1 MQILSKQFLLPK
13 NTRDINQNTRN
24 VNYVNKPAFRATKTT
39 VIDSLSKELSNNIK
53 LDAKKLKEILG
64 NPEKRTL
71 FFEMLG
77 AAIVSTVTNLMGVL
91 DADTSD
97 KTTTK
102 TQGKSSKSQAN
113 SATNGSE
120 AQSGTLTSEIKF
132 DSTKGATPQIE
143 KDFKNFVLENFA
155 ENQAVL
161 DRLKLLFNKFAAYNR
176 KGNHILNEKTVSNKE
191 ILNLILTEL
200 KELKK
205 GDIEGVNEIINKYQN
220 LLKIESTTIVHT
232 PSPKKIEID
241 IPNEI
246 KQILNRYASLKEAYI
261 NIIETSK
268 TKSEANKRI
277 ISINN
282 LLLILEE
289 KKDLGGNKKPLQ
301 AINQQYYSEL
311 ETIASILENL
321 YDRETDDFIKTI
333 SRLELSFDALK
344 NWQKDKDK
352 LGCSF
357 LLYNELSKA
366 NLTPDNLKKLILMQ
380 KNKRFNNIK
389 IFPDANTFILSTTKD
404 RPLNKTF
411 SNIKEIFELIT
422 GEKVTLKAEDDIEI
436 NNESLTQ
443 ALKKDYFKHGET
455 TYPNIVSY
463 LYGPKFKVYNEGSF
477 DFHKIDY
484 RLTFILNAL
493 NNKDLF
499 NPNFFSPHC
508 KLRFIERFVLNENFG
523 NKTLEDAISE
533 KTRFLINKIKE
544 IQEKGIMINTYRT
557 PDNLTGILI
566 PIPTDEFGDIKITLD
581 DRHKIHTIF

>member
-1 MQILSKQFLLPK
+1 MQILSKQFLLPQ

-39 VIDSLSKELSNNIK
+39 VIDSLTKELSNNIK

-77 AAIVSTVTNLMGVL
+77 VAIVSTVTNLMGVL

-205 GDIEGVNEIINKYQN
+205 GDIEGINEIINKYQN

-246 KQILNRYASLKEAYI
+246 KQILNR
-261 NIIETSK
+261 
-268 TKSEANKRI
+268 
-277 ISINN
+277 
-282 LLLILEE
+282 
-289 KKDLGGNKKPLQ
+289 
-301 AINQQYYSEL
+301 
-311 ETIASILENL
+311 
-321 YDRETDDFIKTI
+321 
-333 SRLELSFDALK
+333 
-344 NWQKDKDK
+344 
-352 LGCSF
+352 
-357 LLYNELSKA
+357 
-366 NLTPDNLKKLILMQ
+366 
-380 KNKRFNNIK
+380 
-389 IFPDANTFILSTTKD
+389 
-404 RPLNKTF
+404 
-411 SNIKEIFELIT
+411 
-422 GEKVTLKAEDDIEI
+422 
-436 NNESLTQ
+436 
-443 ALKKDYFKHGET
+443 
-455 TYPNIVSY
+455 
-463 LYGPKFKVYNEGSF
+463 
-477 DFHKIDY
+477 
-484 RLTFILNAL
+484 
-493 NNKDLF
+493 
-499 NPNFFSPHC
+499 
-508 KLRFIERFVLNENFG
+508 
-523 NKTLEDAISE
+523 
-533 KTRFLINKIKE
+533 
-544 IQEKGIMINTYRT
+544 
-557 PDNLTGILI
+557 
-566 PIPTDEFGDIKITLD
+566 
-581 DRHKIHTIF
+581 